1 MTMCELFL
9 RKSTVMSEV
18 IIEEMHAESWEAV
31 RRIYLAG
38 IATKN
43 ATFQTEAPEWEAW
56 DQAHRKDC
64 RLLIKVDGQIAGW
77 AALSNVSS
85 RCVYAGVAEE
95 SIYIDPAFRGMGI
108 GDQLMKQLIT
118 ESEKYGIWSLQAGV
132 FPENKASLS
141 LHLKNGFRI
150 IGVKEKIGKMDKVW
164 RDVAML
170 ERRSKVVGI

>member
-1 MTMCELFL
+1 MCELFL
-9 RKSTVMSEV
+9 RKSTVMSEE

-31 RRIYLAG
+31 RSIYLAG

-85 RCVYAGVAEE
+85 RCVYAGVAEV
-95 SIYIDPAFRGMGI
+95 SIYIDPAFRGMGV

-118 ESEKYGIWSLQAGV
+118 ESEKQGIWTLQAGI
-132 FPENKASLS
+132 FPENKASMA
-141 LHLKNGFRI
+141 LHQKNGFRI
-150 IGVKEKIGKMDKVW
+150 MGVREKIGKMDNIW
-164 RDVAML
+164 RDTVLL
-170 ERRSKVVGI
+170 ERRSQVVGIG